1 MTITIT
7 QMYIIMPV
15 LALAIVLAWH
25 FVPVLWRMF
34 TKRKTIY
41 GKPYC
46 RNSIP
51 FNHEF
56 IPEGYKEDKELK
68 AMVRK
73 PIKRGVWHDHD
84 GGPCPIPKS
93 VKEWKIKYRARN
105 KNTRDVDIRID
116 DDLARDNIIWNHSG
130 GHLDI
135 FSYMIPKKPAK
146 KAVKGKKK

>member
-68 AMVRK
+68 AMVRNN
-73 PIKRGVWHDHD
+73 IKRGVWHDHD

-93 VKEWKIKYRARN
+93 VKEWKIKYRDGEVRKIGPSDGAYLSR
-105 KNTRDVDIRID
+105 IR
-116 DDLARDNIIWNHSG
+116 AIWGHSG
-130 GHLDI
+130 FDLDI
-135 FSYMIPKKPAK
+135 VSYMIPKKPAK